1 MREHSLFT
9 KTRALATFKKFRTW
23 KGFSTWRRVVKQSK
37 MRCASRVL
45 EKNLFFLDPTLVGAM
60 RKVRGEC
67 HELSKA
73 RLSRVAPGTLRTLE
87 AFTAEARETREE
99 MLEKLEKF
107 SDATIAAADAAC
119 AAALAKMAR
128 APRDFLG
135 ARPFSRVRA
144 RAAAVARR
152 PDRSV
157 AKRA

>member
-1 MREHSLFT
+1 M
-9 KTRALATFKKFRTW
+9 
-23 KGFSTWRRVVKQSK
+23 
-37 MRCASRVL
+37 
-45 EKNLFFLDPTLVGAM
+45 
-60 RKVRGEC
+60 RGEC

-107 SDATIAAADAAC
+107 SDATIAAADGVRRRTGQDGKV
-119 AAALAKMAR
+119 L
-128 APRDFLG
+128 RDFSG
-135 ARPFSRVRA
+135 ARLPLSRVRA
-144 RAAAVARR
+144 RADPAVARR